1 MLKYIM
7 AVGCEMPKK
16 IMIVDD
22 DPDILVTLRMFFEG
36 NDFEV
41 LAVDSGKDCI
51 HELEQG
57 FKGIVLLD
65 ITMPF
70 MDGWTTLREI
80 IKRGL
85 NKQVM
90 ISIIT
95 ANACMKHEQG
105 TNLTAYV
112 NEVIA
117 KPFNLDRLMTYVNEE
132 KNT

>member
-1 MLKYIM
+1 MTR
-7 AVGCEMPKK
+7 K

-51 HELEQG
+51 RELEEG
-57 FKGIVLLD
+57 FTGVVLLD

-95 ANACMKHEQG
+95 ANVCSQNEQG
-105 TNLTAYV
+105 SDITSYV

-117 KPFNLDRLMTYVNEE
+117 KPFNLDRLMTYVQKK

>member
-1 MLKYIM
+1 MTR
-7 AVGCEMPKK
+7 K

-36 NDFEV
+36 NNFEV

-51 HELEQG
+51 RELEEG
-57 FKGIVLLD
+57 FTGIVLLD

-70 MDGWTTLREI
+70 MDGWATLREI

-95 ANACMKHEQG
+95 ANVCSQNDQG
-105 TNLTAYV
+105 PDITSYV

-117 KPFNLDRLMTYVNEE
+117 KPFNLERLMTYVRK